1 MDAAFVPTHLA
12 VTHNH
17 KIIIELGPTVV
28 ALGRPIRNLLIG
40 AAAIYCMTG
49 LVRGALQAVLKTN
62 LDHDYDHDYDA
73 GEKRKKKSNTAAAPH
88 ARNPNS
94 FASLLI
100 HKRED

>member
-49 LVRGALQAVLKTN
+49 LLQAVLKTN
-62 LDHDYDHDYDA
+62 LDLDHDYDA
-73 GEKRKKKSNTAAAPH
+73 GEKRKNKSNTAAAPH
-88 ARNPNS
+88 ARSPNS